1 MNPGE
6 LLWPALLGM
15 AGLIFGSFIALLTV
29 RLPRGEGVLLGR
41 SRCPRCGSVLN
52 PLQLIPLLS
61 YALQRGRC
69 RSCSAPISR
78 RYPAIEAGCALMGVW
93 AGAVHPDLLGVAG
106 AGLGWTLLLI
116 AVLDGEHFW
125 LPDRLTLPL
134 LGAGLLVGAAQ
145 GLPTLTAGVIGAS
158 AGWGALALVAFVYR
172 KVRGREGL
180 GGGDPRL
187 LAAAGAWVG
196 WIGLPSVLLWASL
209 AGLSVVGAR
218 LATGGRISGDD
229 RLPFGV
235 FLALGSWL
243 TWLYGPLGR

>member
-116 AVLDGEHFW
+116 AVL
-125 LPDRLTLPL
+125 
-134 LGAGLLVGAAQ
+134 
-145 GLPTLTAGVIGAS
+145 
-158 AGWGALALVAFVYR
+158 
-172 KVRGREGL
+172 GR
-180 GGGDPRL
+180 RTL
-187 LAAAGAWVG
+187 LAAGSAHPAAPRGGAPGGSGSGTSNRSSRRDRGLGRLGRAGPG
-196 WIGLPSVLLWASL
+196 RFRLPK
-209 AGLSVVGAR
+209 GAR
-218 LATGGRISGDD
+218 AGGPGRRRPAPARSRRSLGGLD
-229 RLPFGV
+229 RP
-235 FLALGSWL
+235 ALCS
-243 TWLYGPLGR
+243 PLGLARGAERRRRAPCDRGKDLGRRPAPVWSLPCARGSG